1 MILLA
6 IDVAIL
12 DELTRRTC
20 LETNAPRNATIGT
33 AVNII
38 SIMVHDDDEAS
49 WYYLKVQHLLPFSP
63 ANRSFMLLTETLLQ
77 TQHGVIL
84 NFVASTVFILPLGRI
99 SHDGGTADNNND
111 IAS

>member
-33 AVNII
+33 AV
-38 SIMVHDDDEAS
+38 VHET
-49 WYYLKVQHLLPFSP
+49 KLL
-63 ANRSFMLLTETLLQ
+63 SF
-77 TQHGVIL
+77 
-84 NFVASTVFILPLGRI
+84 
-99 SHDGGTADNNND
+99 
-111 IAS
+111 